1 MAMRTG
7 DLDDEIAAIEKR
19 IASRRDA
26 LAALSTDARRHV
38 SGKTIMPMAIAA
50 ALGIGF
56 AASRF
61 LRKARPAPLISRRL
75 PPASRALRIAGALAS
90 LLLPRLMGP
99 LSVVAAQWIRQRMR
113 RGY

>member
-38 SGKTIMPMAIAA
+38 SGKTIMPMAVAA

-56 AASRF
+56 AASLAAFGNSGRVF
-61 LRKARPAPLISRRL
+61 CRV
-75 PPASRALRIAGALAS
+75 ALRG
-90 LLLPRLMGP
+90 R
-99 LSVVAAQWIRQRMR
+99 
-113 RGY
+113 